1 MRQSMLKQQSKGSMM
16 RNKDSVLVAYL
27 VPKMLPIVLARIY
40 GYQAPASLAIFKNKS
55 TGQFEIAEV
64 PL

>member
-1 MRQSMLKQQSKGSMM
+1 MPQSISKQPSKGSMM

-27 VPKMLPIVLARIY
+27 IPKMFPIILARVL
-40 GYQAPASLAIFKNKS
+40 GYQAPASLAVFKNKS
-55 TGQFEIAEV
+55 TQEYEIAEV

>member
-1 MRQSMLKQQSKGSMM
+1 M

-27 VPKMLPIVLARIY
+27 IPKMLPIILARVL
-40 GYQAPASLAIFKNKS
+40 GYQAPASLAVFKNKS
-55 TGQFEIAEV
+55 TGQYEIAEV

>member
-1 MRQSMLKQQSKGSMM
+1 M
-16 RNKDSVLVAYL
+16 RNKDSVLVAYC

-40 GYQAPASLAIFKNKS
+40 GYQAPASLAVFKNRS
-55 TGQFEIAEV
+55 TGQYEIAEV

>member
-1 MRQSMLKQQSKGSMM
+1 M

-27 VPKMLPIVLARIY
+27 IPKMFPIILARVL
-40 GYQAPASLAIFKNKS
+40 GYQAPASLAVFKNKS
-55 TGQFEIAEV
+55 TQEYEIAEV

>member
-1 MRQSMLKQQSKGSMM
+1 M

-27 VPKMLPIVLARIY
+27 IPKMLPVVLARIL
-40 GYQAPASLAIFKNKS
+40 GYQAPPSLAVFKNRS
-55 TGQFEIAEV
+55 IGQFEIAEV

>member
-1 MRQSMLKQQSKGSMM
+1 M

-27 VPKMLPIVLARIY
+27 IPKMLPIVLARVY
-40 GYQAPASLAIFKNKS
+40 HYQAPASLAVFKNKS
-55 TGQFEIAEV
+55 TGQYEIAEV

>member
-1 MRQSMLKQQSKGSMM
+1 M

-27 VPKMLPIVLARIY
+27 IPKMLPIIVARVLS
-40 GYQAPASLAIFKNKS
+40 YQAPASLAVFKNKS
-55 TGQFEIAEV
+55 TGLYEIAEV